1 MTNGG
6 DQRERKGASIQET
19 EDLLVLAQEA
29 GNFGIFEWWV
39 QTGAVILSPMLQ
51 QLFGVRDF
59 DGSYES
65 WRGFVFREDLVHLEH
80 SIDEALAAHAEDM
93 TIEFRIVKQDDGT
106 IRWLERRSV
115 VFYDREGRPERLVGI
130 SVDVTERKRATAQ
143 LHALA
148 ETLEERVRER
158 TRELEEENKARMQA
172 EETLRQAQKM
182 EAVGQLT
189 GGVAHDFNNLLTIIM
204 GGLELIGRQMPFLP
218 ASSSVQRIGRARD
231 MAVKGAERAALLTQ
245 RLLAFSRQQ
254 PLSAQA
260 VDANK
265 LVSGVSD
272 LLQRTIGEAVSL
284 ETALAD
290 ELWLSHADPNQLE
303 NALVNLA
310 VNARDAMPDGG
321 KLTIETANCYLDERY
336 VRALAEPVEPGQ
348 YVMIAVADTGTGMD
362 AKTAERA
369 FDPFFTT
376 KEAGKGTGLGLS
388 QVYGFVRQSA
398 GHVRIYSERGE
409 GTTVKI
415 YLPRSRGTRSGIG
428 ATSRT
433 RNMGIT
439 HGAECILVVEDDE
452 VLLAYTAGILGEF
465 GYTILESRDGRGA
478 LRLLEG
484 QHVDLLLTDI
494 VMPGGMN
501 GRQLADEA
509 QLRRPAL
516 KVLFM
521 TGYTPDGVIH
531 QGRLDAAVQMIGKPF
546 SIDGLAS
553 KVREVLDTNA

>member
-6 DQRERKGASIQET
+6 DQRERKGASIPEA

-39 QTGAVILSPMLQ
+39 QTGAVKLSPMLQ
-51 QLFGVRDF
+51 RLFGVRDF
-59 DGSYES
+59 EGPYET
-65 WRGFVFREDLVHLEH
+65 WRGFVFREDLVRLEH
-80 SIDEALAAHAEDM
+80 SIDEALAAHVEGM

-115 VFYDREGRPERLVGI
+115 IFYGADGRPERLVGI

-158 TRELEEENKARMQA
+158 TRELEEENKARVQA

-204 GGLELIGRQMPFLP
+204 GGLELIGRQMPLLP
-218 ASSSVQRIGRARD
+218 APSSVQRIGRARD

-245 RLLAFSRQQ
+245 TLLAFSRQQ
-254 PLSAQA
+254 PLSPQA

-310 VNARDAMPDGG
+310 VQCARRDA
-321 KLTIETANCYLDERY
+321 
-336 VRALAEPVEPGQ
+336 
-348 YVMIAVADTGTGMD
+348 
-362 AKTAERA
+362 
-369 FDPFFTT
+369 
-376 KEAGKGTGLGLS
+376 
-388 QVYGFVRQSA
+388 
-398 GHVRIYSERGE
+398 
-409 GTTVKI
+409 
-415 YLPRSRGTRSGIG
+415 
-428 ATSRT
+428 
-433 RNMGIT
+433 
-439 HGAECILVVEDDE
+439 
-452 VLLAYTAGILGEF
+452 
-465 GYTILESRDGRGA
+465 
-478 LRLLEG
+478 
-484 QHVDLLLTDI
+484 
-494 VMPGGMN
+494 
-501 GRQLADEA
+501 
-509 QLRRPAL
+509 
-516 KVLFM
+516 
-521 TGYTPDGVIH
+521 
-531 QGRLDAAVQMIGKPF
+531 
-546 SIDGLAS
+546 
-553 KVREVLDTNA
+553 